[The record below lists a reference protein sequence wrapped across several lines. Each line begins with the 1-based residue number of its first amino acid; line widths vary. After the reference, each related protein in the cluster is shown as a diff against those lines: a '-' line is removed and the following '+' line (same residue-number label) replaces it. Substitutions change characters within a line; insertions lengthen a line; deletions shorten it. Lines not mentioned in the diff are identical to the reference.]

1 MSAAIQQEEAAAA
14 AAAAAKG
21 PLPQPSAA
29 AAVAPV
35 EQVTQAD
42 QPILLCALCVRHG
55 LRWSCSHDAA
65 CLYVCK

>member
-1 MSAAIQQEEAAAA
+1 
-14 AAAAAKG
+14 
-21 PLPQPSAA
+21 LPQPSAA